1 MKFIASSICQGLR
14 TDTVYHF
21 LNLNF
26 ANRFTNSTIPI
37 SSMEEGALQVAP
49 PIGLPPGIEKGWA
62 LAGKVALGVFH
73 ALYDDDEK
81 DLAFDLLKPFAADWL
96 YTTAGNIEVLGYT
109 LPEAVERD
117 YHLPLLTD
125 GELLAFEETRDFETY
140 GKLSACR
147 IYTGNENLTIAEA
160 AKMELP
166 ERSTAYAHPMRFV
179 DGDWQIIGG
188 YSDED

>member
-1 MKFIASSICQGLR
+1 MKFIASSICQGLQ

-26 ANRFTNSTIPI
+26 AGRYTNSTIRI
-37 SSMEEGALQVAP
+37 SSMQEGNLQVAP
-49 PIGLPPGIEKGWA
+49 PFDLPPELKERWGLIGENA
-62 LAGKVALGVFH
+62 LELFH
-73 ALYDDDEK
+73 ALYECEIG
-81 DLAFDLLKPFAADWL
+81 DLAFDLLKPFAAEWI
-96 YTTAGNIEVLGYT
+96 YTTAGNIDVLGYT

-125 GELLAFEETRDFETY
+125 GELLTFEETRDFETY

-147 IYTGNENLTIAEA
+147 IYTGNENLTMAEA
-160 AKMELP
+160 AKMQIP

-188 YSDED
+188 YSDEN

>member
-14 TDTVYHF
+14 ADTVYHF

-26 ANRFTNSTIPI
+26 ADKYTNSTIPQ
-37 SSMEEGALQVAP
+37 SSMEKGTLQVAP
-49 PIGLPPGIEKGWA
+49 PVGLPPDVERGWG
-62 LAGKVALGVFH
+62 LAGQLSLEVFH

-81 DLAFDLLKPFAADWL
+81 NLAFDLLKPFAADWV

-147 IYTGNENLTIAEA
+147 IYTGNEHLTMAEA
-160 AKMELP
+160 AKMNIP
-166 ERSTAYAHPMRFV
+166 EKSTAYAHPMRFV

>member
-1 MKFIASSICQGLR
+1 MKFIASSICQGMR

-26 ANRFTNSTIPI
+26 ADKYTNSTIPQ
-37 SSMEEGALQVAP
+37 SSMEKGALQVAP
-49 PIGLPPGIEKGWA
+49 PIGLPPEIEKGWA
-62 LAGKVALGVFH
+62 LAGKVVLGVFH

-147 IYTGNENLTIAEA
+147 IYTGNETLTMAEV
-160 AKMELP
+160 AKMKIP
-166 ERSTAYAHPMRFV
+166 EKSTAYAHPMRFV